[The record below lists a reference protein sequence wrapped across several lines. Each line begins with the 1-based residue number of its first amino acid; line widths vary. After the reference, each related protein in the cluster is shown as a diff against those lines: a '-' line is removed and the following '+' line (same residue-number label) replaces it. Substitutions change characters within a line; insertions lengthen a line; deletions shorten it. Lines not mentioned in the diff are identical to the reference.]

1 MKIERSFYQKTYKRF
16 DEKLFI
22 SPSVEFA
29 PIYSWTWNDTITEEG
44 VLRRLDEMQEMGIKA
59 FYIIPLP
66 AHFRPKRIPTQLSP
80 EYLSDEYM
88 SLYAFAMEQAQKRGM
103 CAWVYDE
110 GGWPSGGACG
120 KVLSENPHL
129 AKRTL
134 ETRKVVLESGKAY
147 TLGDN
152 ALAAFIGR
160 NRVEVGQ
167 VFDETVEVTEY
178 YSHVRYFPNPGE
190 PDFPDLLL
198 KESTDKF
205 IASTHE
211 KYKNKIRAHF
221 GKTVQALFTDEPV
234 GPGIVPAFV
243 GFEQEFE
250 KRYGYS
256 IVPYFPVLKGVVTP
270 SEEDWQ
276 ALIDFYDMCSAL
288 YCENFMLECKKW
300 SNENGLAFT
309 GHVDKDDELLG
320 SYRGGYNYNILRA
333 LRCLDIPGVD
343 VIWRQ
348 IFPRDTAYKTK
359 CPFFPR
365 LASSAA
371 VQNGASKC
379 MTESFAVYGP
389 SLTYDEMR
397 YVVGAQAI
405 RGINIYNPM
414 LISYGQT
421 GHFMAGELPNFS
433 KTVPYYADLGHI
445 NDYMSRLAYI
455 TSLGLQKNEV
465 ALYMPTSDYVVPTL
479 KDAAAQSFNECGK
492 ALEESG
498 VAFDILDDDVLE
510 NAEESALAQGKIC
523 VGTAEYTA
531 VVLPNCQAISKAIQ
545 QKLAHFKQ
553 GGGKVYTSDNLN
565 EVAKETRLKAKDTLF
580 AKRVLENGELLLAF
594 NKGQGQ
600 VCVEFTKTD
609 KKAYF
614 IHITDGAVYPIE
626 TDHYTFHLQS
636 GETAGVLVTDEQ
648 VATQTP
654 LQVNKEL
661 ILDSFTIKPT
671 KRFIIGDDQLQT
683 KVCEEQAQPAQ
694 LGDWKECV
702 GEDFSGDCVY
712 ETTFTVPENM
722 QNAVLDL
729 GDVKHT
735 AKVWLNGEPIGVKVM
750 PPYRFIIPTDC
761 IKKENR
767 LQICISNTAANEYV
781 HTKSFEKME
790 AYKLTVYFDKE
801 LEFCKDTAEQGS
813 GLFGPVKILFK

>member
-1 MKIERSFYQKTYKRF
+1 MKIERSIYQKTYKQF
-16 DEKLFI
+16 DEKLFL

-29 PIYSWTWNDTITEEG
+29 PIYSWTWNDALTEEG
-44 VLRRLDEMQEMGIKA
+44 ISKRLDEMQEMGIRA

-66 AHFRPKRIPTQLSP
+66 AHFRPTRIPTQLSP
-80 EYLSDEYM
+80 EYLSDEYF

-103 CAWVYDE
+103 NAWVYDE

-120 KVLSENPHL
+120 KVLTENPHL

-134 ETRKVVLESGKAY
+134 EKRAVVLEGGKPY
-147 TLGDN
+147 VLGDN
-152 ALAAFIGR
+152 ALAAFIGK
-160 NRVEVGQ
+160 NRVEIGQ
-167 VFDETVEVTEY
+167 VFDETVELTEY
-178 YSHVRYFPNPGE
+178 YSHVRYFPNVGE

-198 KESTDKF
+198 KESAQKF
-205 IASTHE
+205 IESTHE
-211 KYKNKIRAHF
+211 KYKKNISEHF

-243 GFEQEFE
+243 GMEAEFE

-256 IVPYFPVLKGVVTP
+256 IIPYFPVLKGVVQP
-270 SEEDWQ
+270 CESDWQ

-288 YCENFMLECKKW
+288 YCENFMLACKKW

-320 SYRGGYNYNILRA
+320 AYRGGYNYNILRA

-348 IFPRDTAYKTK
+348 IFPRETAYQTK

-371 VQNGASKC
+371 AQNGASKC

-397 YVVGAQAI
+397 YVAGAQAI

-421 GHFMAGELPNFS
+421 EHFMAGELPNFS
-433 KTVPYYADLGHI
+433 KTVSYYADLEHI
-445 NDYMSRLAYI
+445 NNYMSRLAYI
-455 TSLGLQKNEV
+455 TSLGVQKNDV
-465 ALYMPTSDYVVPTL
+465 ALYMPTADYVISTL
-479 KDAAAQSFNECGK
+479 KDSAAASFNECGK
-492 ALEESG
+492 ALEEKG
-498 VAFDILDDDVLE
+498 VAFDIFDDDVLGNADE
-510 NAEESALAQGKIC
+510 NKLAQGKIC
-523 VGTAEYTA
+523 VGTAEYTT
-531 VVLPNCQAISKAIQ
+531 VVLPNCQATSKATQ
-545 QKLAHFKQ
+545 QKLITFKQ
-553 GGGKVYTSDNLN
+553 GGGKVYTAENLS
-565 EVAKETRLKAKDTLF
+565 EITAETRLIGKDTLF
-580 AKRVLENGELLLAF
+580 ARRVLENGELLLAF

-600 VCVEFTKTD
+600 VCVEFKKSD
-609 KKAYF
+609 KKTYF
-614 IHITDGAVYPIE
+614 MDITDGAIYPIAAE
-626 TDHYTFHLQS
+626 NYTFDLQS
-636 GETAGVLVTDEQ
+636 GETVGILISDEQ
-648 VATQTP
+648 IATQKP
-654 LQVNKEL
+654 LQVSKEL
-661 ILDSFTIKPT
+661 ILDNFTMQPV
-671 KRFIIGDDQLQT
+671 KRFVIGDNELQT
-683 KVCEEQAQPAQ
+683 QECDQQAMPVQ
-694 LGDWKECV
+694 LGDWKTYV

-712 ETTFTVPENM
+712 ETTFTAPKNM
-722 QNAVLDL
+722 QRAVLEL

-735 AKVWLNGEPIGVKVM
+735 AKVWLNGKPMGIKVM
-750 PPYRFIIPTDC
+750 PPYRLIIPMDAVEQ
-761 IKKENR
+761 ENR
-767 LQICISNTAANEYV
+767 LQIYVSNTAANEYV

-813 GLFGPVKILFK
+813 GLFGPVKILFE